1 MCSLITDEN
10 KSAIIEA
17 QEFEKTS
24 KYNDLVC
31 MKTLKGGVLKKTFE
45 QALEKI
51 KEIGTDQDVVY
62 QKDIKE
68 SVCTNMIIF
77 LVNYSETK

>member
-1 MCSLITDEN
+1 
-10 KSAIIEA
+10 
-17 QEFEKTS
+17 
-24 KYNDLVC
+24 

-51 KEIGTDQDVVY
+51 KEIGTDQDVEFFKTMFENSNQNVVY